1 MAYRPRSMFA
11 PGVPADVNRQLI
23 AEIERYRHDPLG
35 FVQFAFPWGQKG
47 TPLER
52 WSGPQMWQVDI
63 LIQLGIAMNHPDPNM
78 RKIRIAI
85 ASGKGIGKSA
95 LLAMLFWWAMA
106 TAPMTR
112 ARVTAGTF
120 DQLTATTWPEIIKWH
135 SMLLC
140 KHWFHVTATMVTARN
155 EADSMNWRAEALA
168 WNAQRPEAF
177 AGLHNLGRRI
187 LFIMDEASQIE
198 APIWDTTDG
207 IFTDIGTEIIL
218 IAPGNPTRGVGRF
231 YEIFQPDNPEGA
243 RWVKRQIDSRT
254 VAITDKNELNALVEQ
269 YGEDHDYVRAFVRG
283 VFPRLSDMQF
293 ISTDAVRAAQLRDV
307 AVTLADPLV
316 MGVDV
321 ARSTAGDET
330 VIAFRKGNDARM
342 IPWVRMRTDDTM
354 EIAAKVFD
362 LYSRY
367 GANAL
372 FVDSGG
378 VGGGVYDRLLQLGVP
393 ALAVDAGKP
402 DDRAGAT
409 TDPTRYANK
418 RAAMWGA
425 MKAWLAS
432 GGLPPE
438 NDMKGL
444 SAQMIGPMYGYSA
457 RKGVDGIVL
466 EAKKD
471 MKKRGLPSPDMAD
484 ALALTFAYRVGTPP
498 SARLAGGPHRDIGHN
513 GGPPMAASDYDPF
526 A

>member
-1 MAYRPRSMFA
+1 MTVARSMFA
-11 PGVPADVNRQLI
+11 PGVPAELNRKIMLEI
-23 AEIERYRHDPLG
+23 AKYRNDPLG
-35 FVQFAFPWGQKG
+35 FVQFAFPWGAKG

-52 WSGPQMWQVDI
+52 WPGPQMWQ
-63 LIQLGIAMNHPDPNM
+63 IQHLFMPIARAMQNPDRNL
-78 RKIRIAI
+78 RKIRLAV

-95 LLAMLFWWAMA
+95 GLAMLFWWAMS
-106 TAPMTR
+106 TAPYTR

-120 DQLTATTWPEIIKWH
+120 DQLTATTWPEIMKWH
-135 SMLLC
+135 SMLIC
-140 KHWFHVTATMVTARN
+140 KHWFHVTATMAVARN
-155 EADSMNWRAEALA
+155 EADSMNWRGEAMA

-207 IFTDIGTEIIL
+207 IFTDRDTEVIL
-218 IAPGNPTRGVGRF
+218 VAPGNPTRGVGRF
-231 YEIFQPDNPEGA
+231 FEIFQPDNPESS
-243 RWVKRQIDSRT
+243 RWTTKNIDSRD

-293 ISTDAVRAAQLRDV
+293 ISGETVLAALRRDV
-307 AVTLADPLV
+307 SVSLADPLV

-330 VIAFRKGNDARM
+330 VIAFRKGADARLV
-342 IPWVRMRTDDTM
+342 PWVRMRTDDTM
-354 EIAAKVFD
+354 EIAAKVAD
-362 LYSRY
+362 LHQRY
-367 GANAL
+367 RADAL

-393 ALAVDAGKP
+393 AVAVDAGKP
-402 DDRAGAT
+402 DDRAGAG
-409 TDPTRYANK
+409 TDPSRYANK

-425 MKAWLAS
+425 MKHWLPS
-432 GGLPPE
+432 GALPDE
-438 NDMKGL
+438 REL
-444 SAQMIGPMYGYSA
+444 VQQISGPMYGHSA

-471 MKKRGLPSPDMAD
+471 MKKRGLSSPDLAD
-484 ALALTFAYRVGTPP
+484 ALALTFAYRVGTP
-498 SARLAGGPHRDIGHN
+498 LAGGGPHVSASRRVG
-513 GGPPMAASDYDPF
+513 MAETEYDPLGD
-526 A
+526 